1 MLVNLELKVPRES
14 ENSPEQTAQLL
25 ASLARSTSKPSL
37 FNRILGAK
45 PKLINLEVRSKGGQ
59 ISFVLVC
66 LPEVEM
72 FAKSQLSATYPD
84 IKIENV
90 EEISTKGLVE
100 GYLVQN
106 APAYFPLRD
115 YADYKQV
122 DPMLPLLGVLS
133 KLPSDQNAIVSFTLA
148 PANKNVIARGM
159 QYITPKFEDT
169 PDGKIIREL
178 PAEEKA
184 IIKDK
189 LSHPLVNVIIKLS
202 ATNKNIINDLSG
214 AMSVL
219 NRPDGNSLVL
229 KKRLFWNTLNIMEL
243 SSLWHL
249 PGVQTKIT
257 NLSWAP
263 SVAISEAPVDLPT
276 TDVTYFAQ
284 TTHLN
289 KNVKFGIK
297 LPDRLRHMYILGKS
311 GSGKSTVLENMAVDD
326 FKKGR
331 GLAFIDPHGDSSE
344 NLLNYIPSSRINDT
358 IYFNPDDR
366 EHPVK
371 INILEIS
378 DPSQIELAVSGI
390 MSIFHKI
397 YGKFWGPRMQY
408 IMRNALLSLVQI
420 PGSTLPDLLR
430 IFADYKFRSS
440 LYPKLPKALVSFWKN
455 EYDNLDDKTQL
466 EYTYPIINKVGQF
479 VNSPLISGIISSPK
493 SSINLADVMNNG
505 KIFIANLSKGKLGE
519 DNAALLG
526 AMLITKI
533 ELAAMSRVNIPTEKR
548 REFFL
553 YVDEF
558 QNFATDTFINILSEA
573 RKFKLG
579 LVLANQYIAQISEE
593 IQKGIFGNAG
603 TIVSFVTGNDDA
615 KILAR
620 EFAPVFDEN
629 SLVNL
634 QKYQIILKMCIDGN
648 ICRPFTAQTLP
659 PLKSVNQN
667 REKVISESRK
677 RWT

>member
-1 MLVNLELKVPRES
+1 MLVNLSLKVPRES

-25 ASLARSTSKPSL
+25 ASLARATSTPTLISKLMGKDSQLLDLEIRSL
-37 FNRILGAK
+37 
-45 PKLINLEVRSKGGQ
+45 GGQ
-59 ISFVLVC
+59 ISFNIIC
-66 LPEVEM
+66 PKTIEN
-72 FAKSQLSATYPD
+72 FIKSQLAATYPD
-84 IKIENV
+84 IKIENT
-90 EEISTKGLVE
+90 ELVNSKNLITS
-100 GYLVQN
+100 YLSQN

-122 DPMLPLLGVLS
+122 DPMLPLLGVLA
-133 KLPSDQNAIVSFTLA
+133 KLSNDQTASVTFTLA
-148 PANKNVIARGM
+148 PANKNVVNRGM
-159 QYITPKFEDT
+159 QYITPSFEDA
-169 PDGKIIREL
+169 PDGKTIREL

-189 LSHPLVNVIIKLS
+189 LSHPLVNVLIKLS
-202 ATNKNIINDLSG
+202 ASNKDIIKDLSG

-219 NRPDGNSLVL
+219 NRPDGNSLIL
-229 KKRLFWNTLNIMEL
+229 KNKPIWNTLNVMEL

-249 PGVQTKIT
+249 PGTQTKIP

-263 SVAISEAPVDLPT
+263 SVALSESPEDLPT
-276 TDVTYFAQ
+276 TDVTFFAK
-284 TTHLN
+284 TSYHN
-289 KNVKFGIK
+289 SDVKFGIK
-297 LPDRLRHMYILGKS
+297 LLDRLRHMYVLGKS
-311 GSGKSTVLENMAVDD
+311 GTGKSTLLENMAIDD

-366 EHPVK
+366 EFPIK
-371 INILEIS
+371 LNILEIS
-378 DPSQIELAVSGI
+378 DPSQVELAVSGI

-408 IMRNALLSLVQI
+408 IMRNALLSLVQV

-430 IFADYKFRSS
+430 IFADYKYRSS
-440 LYPKLPKALVSFWKN
+440 LYPKLPKALVSFWTN
-455 EYDNLDDKTQL
+455 EYDSLDDKTQL

-493 SSINLADVMNNG
+493 STINLADIMNKG

-526 AMLITKI
+526 AMIITKI
-533 ELAAMSRVNIPTEKR
+533 ELAAMSRVNIPTSERK
-548 REFFL
+548 EFFL

-579 LVLANQYIAQISEE
+579 LILANQYIAQISEE
-593 IQKGIFGNAG
+593 IQMGIFGNAG
-603 TIVSFVTGNDDA
+603 TIISFVTGNDDA
-615 KILAR
+615 KILTR

-648 ICRPFTAQTLP
+648 ICRPFTAETLP
-659 PLKSVNQN
+659 PLKSTNQN
-667 REKVISESRK
+667 RDKVISESRK